1 MLFVLLEQQ
10 ERRKINNEYK
20 QAKAS
25 MTGKKE

>member
-10 ERRKINNEYK
+10 ERSKIINEYK
-20 QAKAS
+20 QAKVS